1 MSDRVHFEF
10 RAAPSSSSVEGI
22 LLHFLRSGEERYP
35 LSKNELVMK
44 ALKLCWL
51 PFALRESG
59 LKTKGELKKIAS
71 ATIYNLEWHIREI
84 RLEFGLAVC
93 PPPATSEALVRDDAE
108 DAEDVE
114 DTSSITIGFG

>member
-1 MSDRVHFEF
+1 M
-10 RAAPSSSSVEGI
+10 EGI
-22 LLHFLRSGEERYP
+22 LLDFLRSGEERYP

-59 LKTKGELKKIAS
+59 LKTKGELKKIAE

-84 RLEFGLAVC
+84 RLEFGLAAC
-93 PPPATSEALVRDDAE
+93 PPPATDEASVRDDV
-108 DAEDVE
+108 DDVEDVE
-114 DTSSITIGFG
+114 DTESITIGFG

>member
-1 MSDRVHFEF
+1 
-10 RAAPSSSSVEGI
+10 
-22 LLHFLRSGEERYP
+22 
-35 LSKNELVMK
+35 MK

-59 LKTKGELKKIAS
+59 LKTKGELKKIAE

-93 PPPATSEALVRDDAE
+93 PPPVTSEAVVRDDLE
-108 DAEDVE
+108 DTEDVE
-114 DTSSITIGFG
+114 DSITIGFG

>member
-1 MSDRVHFEF
+1 M
-10 RAAPSSSSVEGI
+10 GM
-22 LLHFLRSGEERYP
+22 LLKFLRSGEERYP

-84 RLEFGLAVC
+84 RLEFGLAAC
-93 PPPATSEALVRDDAE
+93 PPPVTSEAVVRDDLE
-108 DAEDVE
+108 DTEDVE
-114 DTSSITIGFG
+114 DTDSITIGFG